1 MMSSKKKIIFVTGS
15 RSDYGK
21 MKSIILK
28 MQRNRKFDTHVFVT
42 GMHNILKYGDTWRE
56 IKKDGIKNIYRFN
69 NQVIDKKMDNILA
82 NTIKG
87 FSKYIINL
95 KPDLIVVHGDRI
107 EPLACAIVGCLNNLK
122 IAHIEGGD
130 VSGTVDESLRHSI
143 SKLSN
148 LHFVSN
154 KRAKKR
160 LIQMGEYKKNI
171 FEIGSPDLDILL
183 GNKLP
188 SLETVK
194 KRYKIL
200 FGKYAICVFHP
211 VTTEFSLIKKQVK
224 LLLNVLKE
232 SKLDYVLILP
242 NNDSGS
248 EIILKEYQKLKKFKK
263 FRILPS
269 MRFEHYLTLLKNSKF
284 IIGNSSSAIIEA
296 PYYNIFSINIGTRQK
311 NRFSNI
317 KTIYN
322 LGFNKNKILN
332 KISYLKKKN
341 LNKSKKNL
349 HQFGKGNSAD
359 NFLEIIK
366 NDQIWRLEIQKNFVD
381 IK

>member
-28 MQRNRKFDTHVFVT
+28 MQKNRKFDTHVFVT

-56 IKKDGIKNIYRFN
+56 IKKDGIKKIYRFN

-122 IAHIEGGD
+122 IGHIEGGD

-296 PYYNIFSINIGTRQK
+296 PYYNVFSINLGTRQK

-359 NFLEIIK
+359 NFLEIMK

>member
-1 MMSSKKKIIFVTGS
+1 MSSKKKIIFVTGS

-28 MQRNRKFDTHVFVT
+28 MQKNRKFDTHVFVT

-56 IKKDGIKNIYRFN
+56 IKKDGIKKIYRFN

-122 IAHIEGGD
+122 IGHIEGGD

-296 PYYNIFSINIGTRQK
+296 PYYNVFSINLGTRQK

-359 NFLEIIK
+359 NFLEIMK

>member
-122 IAHIEGGD
+122 IGHIEGGD

-341 LNKSKKNL
+341 LNKLKKNL

>member
-1 MMSSKKKIIFVTGS
+1 MSSKKKIIFVTGS

>member
-28 MQRNRKFDTHVFVT
+28 TQKNKKFDTHVFVT
-42 GMHNILKYGDTWRE
+42 GMHNILKYGNTWRE

-69 NQVIDKKMDNILA
+69 NQVVDKKMDNILA

-87 FSKYIINL
+87 FSKYVINL
-95 KPDLIVVHGDRI
+95 TPDLIVVHGDRI
-107 EPLACAIVGCLNNLK
+107 EPLACAIVGCLNNFK
-122 IAHIEGGD
+122 IGHIEGGD

-154 KRAKKR
+154 NRAKKR

-183 GNKLP
+183 GNTLP

-211 VTTEFSLIKKQVK
+211 VTTEISLIKKQVK
-224 LLLNVLKE
+224 LLLNILKE
-232 SKLDYVLILP
+232 SKLDYVIILP

-322 LGFNKNKILN
+322 LGFNKNKILK
-332 KISYLKKKN
+332 KISYFKN
-341 LNKSKKNL
+341 KNINKSKKNL

-381 IK
+381 MK

>member
-28 MQRNRKFDTHVFVT
+28 MQKNRKFDTHVFVT

-56 IKKDGIKNIYRFN
+56 IKKDGIKKIYRFN

-122 IAHIEGGD
+122 IGHIEGGD

-284 IIGNSSSAIIEA
+284 II
-296 PYYNIFSINIGTRQK
+296 
-311 NRFSNI
+311 
-317 KTIYN
+317 
-322 LGFNKNKILN
+322 
-332 KISYLKKKN
+332 
-341 LNKSKKNL
+341 
-349 HQFGKGNSAD
+349 
-359 NFLEIIK
+359 
-366 NDQIWRLEIQKNFVD
+366 
-381 IK
+381 